1 MATSGCEVSSR
12 RSATG
17 NISSVGHEFADVE
30 AVRPA
35 IRLELYRANVGAA
48 LELAQAGY
56 DATGDER
63 IVEFGS
69 FFAAVTKPSA

>member
-12 RSATG
+12 RSATD
-17 NISSVGHEFADVE
+17 NISSVGHEFTNVE
-30 AVRPA
+30 AVMPA
-35 IRLELYRANVGAA
+35 IRLEICRGNVGAA
-48 LELAQAGY
+48 LELAQTGD

-63 IVEFGS
+63 IVEFGP